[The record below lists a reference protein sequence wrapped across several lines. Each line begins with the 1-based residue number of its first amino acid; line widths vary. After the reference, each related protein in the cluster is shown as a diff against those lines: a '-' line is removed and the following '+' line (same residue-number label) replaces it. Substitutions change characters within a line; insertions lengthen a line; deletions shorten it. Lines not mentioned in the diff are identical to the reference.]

1 MKPRGVAQEKL
12 LLVNCVHWRGTI
24 SRSALCE
31 AMRTCKALRFIL
43 K

>member
-1 MKPRGVAQEKL
+1 MKPRAVAQEKL

-31 AMRTCKALRFIL
+31 ANLQGAAFYL

>member
-1 MKPRGVAQEKL
+1 MKPRAVAQEKL

-24 SRSALCE
+24 SRSALRE
-31 AMRTCKALRFIL
+31 AVRTCKAPRFIL